1 MKIHRCILLLLFS
14 KYQTSIHMLLSVPG
28 GMEGATDPE
37 MLKDRFFFKLG
48 LFIHDRRKVM
58 VAFGLIS
65 CVLMTS
71 LIGMGA
77 DWAEGFGEDDV
88 ESVNAGRLI
97 SERFD
102 TAGEQ
107 GGPMFR
113 YVVFHPTYNDSDAS
127 WQSAVIE
134 ALADFESHE
143 DVTITY
149 SWMVEDVDRKDVIA
163 EDEDG
168 NYAINTIHF
177 DNNRKGAK
185 LIMSDLHETIDI
197 GGEFEGLATDG
208 IAIDWMFDGR
218 IKNDLVKAE
227 IVSGPLSLL
236 ILGIVFGSIMA
247 ALLPVGVGLGTVLA
261 AIGMT
266 IWLSNVT
273 DVTVYATNIISL
285 IGIGVSIDYSL
296 FLVNRFREEIARGH
310 DVRTATAM
318 SSATA
323 GKAVFYSGITVAI
336 GLMGMLFFTNTSLPS
351 LGIGGTIAV
360 FIAMVYSTI
369 VLPAVM
375 AMLGPNV
382 NKWKVPFALDM
393 SAKDDGV
400 WATVAKRV
408 MDRPWAVLIPVLI
421 LLVGAGVPFA
431 YAEFSLSSWAALP
444 PDDETRQGMELIDEQ
459 WPDQAANSIA
469 LVIDTDGA
477 DPLSEANLMAQH
489 AYIVGLLNDTRVAGG
504 IGVGLPSPE
513 MSVQDVLDF
522 WAAPAEFMPAEQ
534 SAVRESL
541 RAALIGENATM
552 ISLQLV
558 GAQTDVAS
566 REVVEDIREDRDS
579 FLSEMSGDSDRLLVA
594 GFAAYNADNLQAIA
608 DNLPRALAFILIA
621 TMFLIFMQVKSVII
635 PIKAIAMN
643 ILSISASF
651 GMLVWVFQWG
661 YGAELLN
668 FTPQPIDSGN
678 PVIMFCIVFG
688 LSMDYE
694 VLMLSRIHEEWER
707 TGDNTQAVASGLQ
720 KTGGLITGAAAIM
733 VVVFSAFGLSSVVI
747 LKQIGL
753 GLALAIFIDATLV
766 RALVV
771 PSTMRLMGKWN
782 WWSPK
787 WLEGLFSSSSS
798 TLADGMDNPAVSIN
812 ANGQESE

>member
-1 MKIHRCILLLLFS
+1 
-14 KYQTSIHMLLSVPG
+14 
-28 GMEGATDPE
+28 MEGATDPA
-37 MLKDRFFFKLG
+37 MLKDRAFYKLG
-48 LFIHDRRKVM
+48 LFIHDQKKAM
-58 VAFGLIS
+58 MAFGLVS
-65 CVLMTS
+65 CILMTG

-97 SERFD
+97 SDRFSSED
-102 TAGEQ
+102 ESS
-107 GGPMFR
+107 GPSFR
-113 YVVFHPTYNDSDAS
+113 YLVFHSELNDTSEA
-127 WQSAVIE
+127 WQEAVRA
-134 ALADFESHE
+134 ALADFENHPDVSIEYSWDAEEVDRE
-143 DVTITY
+143 DVVA
-149 SWMVEDVDRKDVIA
+149 S
-163 EDEDG
+163 DEDG
-168 NYAINTIHF
+168 QYALNKVVFNT
-177 DNNRKGAK
+177 NRKEAK
-185 LIMSDLHETIDI
+185 SIMNDLHDSVDLE
-197 GGEFEGLATDG
+197 GGFDGWMTDG
-208 IAIDWMFDGR
+208 IAVDWTFDDR
-218 IKNDLVKAE
+218 IKNDLIKAE
-227 IVSGPLSLL
+227 LVSGPLSLL
-236 ILGIVFGSIMA
+236 ILGIVFGSLIA
-247 ALLPVGVGLGTVLA
+247 ALLPVGVGVGTVLA

-296 FLVNRFREEIARGH
+296 FLVNRFREELDRGH

-318 SSATA
+318 SCATA

-360 FIAMVYSTI
+360 TIAMVYSTI

-375 AMLGPNV
+375 AWLGPRV
-382 NKWKVPFALDM
+382 NSLKIPYALDM
-393 SAKDDGV
+393 SARDDGM
-400 WATVAKRV
+400 WARIAKSV
-408 MDRPWAVLIPVLI
+408 MDRPWAVLIPTLVLLI
-421 LLVGAGVPFA
+421 GAGLPFA
-431 YAEFSLSSWAALP
+431 YAEFSLSSWKALP
-444 PDDETRQGMELIDEQ
+444 PDDESRLGMELIDEQ
-459 WPDQAANSIA
+459 WPDQAANSIF

-477 DPLSEANLMAQH
+477 DPLSEMNLRAQH
-489 AYIVGLLNDTRVAGG
+489 AYLSELLDDERVSGG
-504 IGVGLPSPE
+504 IGVGLPSPGMTAE
-513 MSVQDVLDF
+513 EVVQY
-522 WAAPAEFMPAEQ
+522 WNAPDEFMTAEQ
-534 SAVRESL
+534 VAMRESL
-541 RAALIGENATM
+541 RGAFVGNDATM

-558 GAQTDVAS
+558 GAQTNVDS
-566 REVVEDIREDRDS
+566 REVVEDIRNDRDA
-579 FLSEMSGDSDRLLVA
+579 FLDDLTGDNDRLLVA
-594 GFAAYNADNLQAIA
+594 GFAAYNADNLKAIA

-621 TMFLIFMQVKSVII
+621 TTFLIFMQVKSVVI

-707 TGDNTQAVASGLQ
+707 TGDNTLAVASGLQ

-733 VVVFSAFGLSSVVI
+733 VVVFSAFGLSSVII

-782 WWSPK
+782 WWAPAFLRGSGSP
-787 WLEGLFSSSSS
+787 S
-798 TLADGMDNPAVSIN
+798 PAASETSNHAATSVEN
-812 ANGQESE
+812 EQE

>member
-1 MKIHRCILLLLFS
+1 MRF
-14 KYQTSIHMLLSVPG
+14 
-28 GMEGATDPE
+28 MEGATDPE
-37 MLKDRFFFKLG
+37 MLKERAFFKLG
-48 LFIHDRRKVM
+48 LLIHDHRRAM
-58 VAFGLIS
+58 MAFGLVS
-65 CVLMTS
+65 CLLMTG
-71 LIGMGA
+71 LITMGA

-97 SERFD
+97 SDRFSSEDD
-102 TAGEQ
+102 T
-107 GGPMFR
+107 GGPSFR
-113 YVVFHPTYNDSDAS
+113 YLVFHPELNDNSS
-127 WQSAVIE
+127 EWQAAVQA
-134 ALADFESHE
+134 ALADFEAHP
-143 DVTITY
+143 DVSIEY
-149 SWMVEDVDRKDVIA
+149 SWNVAEVNRDDVVA
-163 EDEDG
+163 SDEDG
-168 NYAINTIHF
+168 QYAINKVVFST
-177 DNNRKGAK
+177 NRKEAK
-185 LIMSDLHETIDI
+185 SIMNDLHDSVDLADA
-197 GGEFEGLATDG
+197 FEGWMTDG
-208 IAIDWMFDGR
+208 IAVDWTFDDR
-218 IKNDLVKAE
+218 IKNDLIKAE
-227 IVSGPLSLL
+227 LVSGPLSLL
-236 ILGIVFGSIMA
+236 ILGIVFGSLIA
-247 ALLPVGVGLGTVLA
+247 ALLPVGVGVGTVLA

-296 FLVNRFREEIARGH
+296 FLVNRFREELARGH

-318 SSATA
+318 SCATA

-360 FIAMVYSTI
+360 TIAMVYSTI

-375 AMLGPNV
+375 AWLGPRV
-382 NKWKVPFALDM
+382 NSLKIPYALDM
-393 SAKDDGV
+393 SAKDDGM
-400 WATVAKRV
+400 WARIAKRV
-408 MDRPWAVLIPVLI
+408 MDRPWAVLVPTLI
-421 LLVGAGVPFA
+421 LLIGAGLPFA
-431 YAEFSLSSWAALP
+431 YAEFSLSSWKALP
-444 PDDETRQGMELIDEQ
+444 PDDESRLGMELIDEQ
-459 WPDQAANSIA
+459 WPDQAANSIF

-477 DPLSEANLMAQH
+477 DPLSEVNLRAQH
-489 AYIVGLLNDTRVAGG
+489 AYLTELLNDSRVSGG
-504 IGVGLPSPE
+504 IGVGLPSPG
-513 MSVQDVLDF
+513 MSADEVVQYWNTPDEFLPPEQ
-522 WAAPAEFMPAEQ
+522 AAM
-534 SAVRESL
+534 RESL
-541 RAALIGENATM
+541 REAFVGTNATM
-552 ISLQLV
+552 MSVQLK
-558 GAQTDVAS
+558 GAQTNVDS
-566 REVVEDIREDRDS
+566 REVVEDVRSERDDFLEELTGED
-579 FLSEMSGDSDRLLVA
+579 DRLLVA
-594 GFAAYNADNLQAIA
+594 GFAAYNADNLKAIA

-621 TMFLIFMQVKSVII
+621 TTFLIFMQVRSLVI

-707 TGDNTQAVASGLQ
+707 TGDNTLAVANGLQ

-733 VVVFSAFGLSSVVI
+733 VVVFSAFGLSSVII

-782 WWSPK
+782 WWAPAFLQASQPTHASP
-787 WLEGLFSSSSS
+787 
-798 TLADGMDNPAVSIN
+798 PAPVMIQPPGG
-812 ANGQESE
+812 AGEQE

>member
-1 MKIHRCILLLLFS
+1 
-14 KYQTSIHMLLSVPG
+14 
-28 GMEGATDPE
+28 MEGATDPA
-37 MLKDRFFFKLG
+37 MLKDRAFYKLG
-48 LFIHDRRKVM
+48 LFIHDQKKAM
-58 VAFGLIS
+58 MAFGLVS
-65 CVLMTS
+65 CILMTG

-97 SERFD
+97 SDRFSSED
-102 TAGEQ
+102 ESS
-107 GGPMFR
+107 GPSFR
-113 YVVFHPTYNDSDAS
+113 YLVFHSELNDTSEA
-127 WQSAVIE
+127 WQEAVRA
-134 ALADFESHE
+134 ALADFENHPDVSIEYSWDAEEVDRE
-143 DVTITY
+143 DVVA
-149 SWMVEDVDRKDVIA
+149 S
-163 EDEDG
+163 DEDG
-168 NYAINTIHF
+168 QYALNKVVFNT
-177 DNNRKGAK
+177 NRKEAK
-185 LIMSDLHETIDI
+185 SIMNDLHDSVDLE
-197 GGEFEGLATDG
+197 GGFDGWMTDG
-208 IAIDWMFDGR
+208 IAVDWTFDDR
-218 IKNDLVKAE
+218 IKNDLIKAE
-227 IVSGPLSLL
+227 LVSGPLSLL
-236 ILGIVFGSIMA
+236 ILGIVFGSLIA
-247 ALLPVGVGLGTVLA
+247 ALLPVGVGVGTVLA

-296 FLVNRFREEIARGH
+296 FLVNRFREELDRGH

-318 SSATA
+318 SCATA

-360 FIAMVYSTI
+360 TIAMVYSTI

-375 AMLGPNV
+375 AWLGPRV
-382 NKWKVPFALDM
+382 NSLKIPYALDM
-393 SAKDDGV
+393 SARDDGM
-400 WATVAKRV
+400 WARIAKSV
-408 MDRPWAVLIPVLI
+408 MDRPWAVLIPTLVLLI
-421 LLVGAGVPFA
+421 GAGLPFA
-431 YAEFSLSSWAALP
+431 YAEFSLSSWKALP
-444 PDDETRQGMELIDEQ
+444 PDDESRLGMELIDEQ
-459 WPDQAANSIA
+459 WPDQAANSIF

-477 DPLSEANLMAQH
+477 DPLSEVNLRAQH
-489 AYIVGLLNDTRVAGG
+489 AYLSELLDDERVSGG
-504 IGVGLPSPE
+504 IGVGLPSPGMTADE
-513 MSVQDVLDF
+513 VVQYWNTPD
-522 WAAPAEFMPAEQ
+522 EFLTAEQ
-534 SAVRESL
+534 VAMRESL
-541 RAALIGENATM
+541 RGAFVGNDATM

-558 GAQTDVAS
+558 GAQTNVDS
-566 REVVEDIREDRDS
+566 REVVEDIRNERDA
-579 FLSEMSGDSDRLLVA
+579 FLDDLTGENDRLLVA
-594 GFAAYNADNLQAIA
+594 GFAAYNADNLKAIA

-621 TMFLIFMQVKSVII
+621 TTFLIFMQVKSVVI
-635 PIKAIAMN
+635 PLKAIAMN

-707 TGDNTQAVASGLQ
+707 TGDNTLAVASGLQ

-733 VVVFSAFGLSSVVI
+733 VVVFSAFGLSSVII

-782 WWSPK
+782 WWAPAFLRGSGSP
-787 WLEGLFSSSSS
+787 S
-798 TLADGMDNPAVSIN
+798 PAASETSNHTATSVEN
-812 ANGQESE
+812 EQE

>member
-1 MKIHRCILLLLFS
+1 
-14 KYQTSIHMLLSVPG
+14 
-28 GMEGATDPE
+28 MEGATDPA
-37 MLKDRFFFKLG
+37 MLKDRAFYKLG
-48 LFIHDRRKVM
+48 LFIHDQKKAM
-58 VAFGLIS
+58 MAFGLVS
-65 CVLMTS
+65 CILMTG

-97 SERFD
+97 SDRFSSED
-102 TAGEQ
+102 ESS
-107 GGPMFR
+107 GPSFR
-113 YVVFHPTYNDSDAS
+113 YLVFHSELNDTSEA
-127 WQSAVIE
+127 WQEAVRA
-134 ALADFESHE
+134 ALADFENHPDVSIEYSWDAEEVDRE
-143 DVTITY
+143 DVVA
-149 SWMVEDVDRKDVIA
+149 S
-163 EDEDG
+163 DEDG
-168 NYAINTIHF
+168 QYALNKVVFNT
-177 DNNRKGAK
+177 NRKEAK
-185 LIMSDLHETIDI
+185 SIMNDLHDSVDLE
-197 GGEFEGLATDG
+197 GGFDGWMTDG
-208 IAIDWMFDGR
+208 IAVDWTFDDR
-218 IKNDLVKAE
+218 IKNDLIKAE
-227 IVSGPLSLL
+227 SVSGPLSLL
-236 ILGIVFGSIMA
+236 ILGIVFGSLIA
-247 ALLPVGVGLGTVLA
+247 ALLPVGVGVGTVLA

-296 FLVNRFREEIARGH
+296 FLVNRFREELDRGH

-318 SSATA
+318 SCATA

-360 FIAMVYSTI
+360 TIAMVYSTI

-375 AMLGPNV
+375 AWLGPRV
-382 NKWKVPFALDM
+382 NSLKIPYALDM
-393 SAKDDGV
+393 SARDDGM
-400 WATVAKRV
+400 WARIAKSV
-408 MDRPWAVLIPVLI
+408 MDRPWAVLIPTLVLLI
-421 LLVGAGVPFA
+421 GAGLPFA
-431 YAEFSLSSWAALP
+431 YAEFSLSSWKALP
-444 PDDETRQGMELIDEQ
+444 PDDESRLGMELIDEQ
-459 WPDQAANSIA
+459 WPDQAANSIF

-477 DPLSEANLMAQH
+477 DPLSEVNLRAQH
-489 AYIVGLLNDTRVAGG
+489 AYLSELLDDERVSGG
-504 IGVGLPSPE
+504 IGVGLPSPGMTADE
-513 MSVQDVLDF
+513 VVQYWNTPD
-522 WAAPAEFMPAEQ
+522 EFLTAEQ
-534 SAVRESL
+534 VAMRESL
-541 RAALIGENATM
+541 RGAFVGNDATM

-558 GAQTDVAS
+558 GAQTNVDS
-566 REVVEDIREDRDS
+566 REVVEDIRNERDA
-579 FLSEMSGDSDRLLVA
+579 FLDDLTGENDRLLVA
-594 GFAAYNADNLQAIA
+594 GFAAYNADNLKAIA

-621 TMFLIFMQVKSVII
+621 TTFLIFMQVKSVVI

-707 TGDNTQAVASGLQ
+707 TGDNTLAVASGLQ

-733 VVVFSAFGLSSVVI
+733 VVVFSAFGLSSVII

-782 WWSPK
+782 WWAPAFLRGSGSP
-787 WLEGLFSSSSS
+787 S
-798 TLADGMDNPAVSIN
+798 PAASETSNHTATSVEN
-812 ANGQESE
+812 EQE

>member
-1 MKIHRCILLLLFS
+1 
-14 KYQTSIHMLLSVPG
+14 
-28 GMEGATDPE
+28 MEGATDPA
-37 MLKDRFFFKLG
+37 MLKDRAFYKLG
-48 LFIHDRRKVM
+48 LFIHDQKKAM
-58 VAFGLIS
+58 MAFGLVS
-65 CVLMTS
+65 CILMTG

-97 SERFD
+97 SDRFSSED
-102 TAGEQ
+102 ESS
-107 GGPMFR
+107 GPSFR
-113 YVVFHPTYNDSDAS
+113 YLVFHSELNDTSEA
-127 WQSAVIE
+127 WQEAVRA
-134 ALADFESHE
+134 ALADFENHPDVSIEYSWDAEEVDRE
-143 DVTITY
+143 DVVA
-149 SWMVEDVDRKDVIA
+149 S
-163 EDEDG
+163 DEDG
-168 NYAINTIHF
+168 QYALNKVVFNT
-177 DNNRKGAK
+177 NRKEAK
-185 LIMSDLHETIDI
+185 SIMNDLHDSVDLE
-197 GGEFEGLATDG
+197 GGFDGWMTDG
-208 IAIDWMFDGR
+208 IAVDWTFDDR
-218 IKNDLVKAE
+218 IKNDLIKAE
-227 IVSGPLSLL
+227 LVSGPLSLL
-236 ILGIVFGSIMA
+236 ILGIVFGSLIA
-247 ALLPVGVGLGTVLA
+247 ALLPVGVGVGTVLA

-296 FLVNRFREEIARGH
+296 FLVNRFREELDRGH

-318 SSATA
+318 SCATA

-360 FIAMVYSTI
+360 TIAMVYSTI

-375 AMLGPNV
+375 AWLGPRV
-382 NKWKVPFALDM
+382 NSLKIPYALDM
-393 SAKDDGV
+393 SARDDGM
-400 WATVAKRV
+400 WARIAKSV
-408 MDRPWAVLIPVLI
+408 MDRPWAVLIPTLVLLI
-421 LLVGAGVPFA
+421 GAGLPFA
-431 YAEFSLSSWAALP
+431 YAEFSLSSWKALP
-444 PDDETRQGMELIDEQ
+444 PDDESRLGMELIDEQ
-459 WPDQAANSIA
+459 WPDQAANSIF

-477 DPLSEANLMAQH
+477 DPLSEVNLRAQH
-489 AYIVGLLNDTRVAGG
+489 AYLSELLDDERVSGG
-504 IGVGLPSPE
+504 IGVGLPSQGMTADE
-513 MSVQDVLDF
+513 VVQYWNTPD
-522 WAAPAEFMPAEQ
+522 EFLTAEQ
-534 SAVRESL
+534 VAMRESL
-541 RAALIGENATM
+541 RGAFVGNDATM

-558 GAQTDVAS
+558 GAQTNVDS
-566 REVVEDIREDRDS
+566 REVVEDIRNERDA
-579 FLSEMSGDSDRLLVA
+579 FLDDLTGENDRLLVA
-594 GFAAYNADNLQAIA
+594 GFAAYNADNLKAIA

-621 TMFLIFMQVKSVII
+621 TTFLIFMQVKSVVI

-707 TGDNTQAVASGLQ
+707 TGDNTLAVASGLQ

-733 VVVFSAFGLSSVVI
+733 VVVFSAFGLSSVII

-782 WWSPK
+782 WWAPAFLRGSGSP
-787 WLEGLFSSSSS
+787 S
-798 TLADGMDNPAVSIN
+798 PAASETSNHTATSVEN
-812 ANGQESE
+812 EQE

>member
-1 MKIHRCILLLLFS
+1 
-14 KYQTSIHMLLSVPG
+14 
-28 GMEGATDPE
+28 MEGATDPA
-37 MLKDRFFFKLG
+37 MLKDRAFYKLG
-48 LFIHDRRKVM
+48 LFIHDQKKAM
-58 VAFGLIS
+58 MAFGLVS
-65 CVLMTS
+65 CILMTG

-97 SERFD
+97 SDRFSSED
-102 TAGEQ
+102 ES
-107 GGPMFR
+107 GGPSFR
-113 YVVFHPTYNDSDAS
+113 YLVFHSELNDTSEA
-127 WQSAVIE
+127 WQEAVRA
-134 ALADFESHE
+134 ALAGFENHP
-143 DVTITY
+143 DVSIEY
-149 SWMVEDVDRKDVIA
+149 SWDAEEVDRDDVVA
-163 EDEDG
+163 SDEDG
-168 NYAINTIHF
+168 QYALNKVVFNT
-177 DNNRKGAK
+177 NRKEAK
-185 LIMSDLHETIDI
+185 SIMNDLHDSVDLERGFD
-197 GGEFEGLATDG
+197 GWMTDG
-208 IAIDWMFDGR
+208 IAVDWTFDDR
-218 IKNDLVKAE
+218 IKNDLIKAE
-227 IVSGPLSLL
+227 LVSGPLSLL
-236 ILGIVFGSIMA
+236 ILGIVFGSLIA
-247 ALLPVGVGLGTVLA
+247 ALLPVGVGVGTVLA

-296 FLVNRFREEIARGH
+296 FLVNRFREELDRGH

-318 SSATA
+318 SCATA

-360 FIAMVYSTI
+360 TIAMVYSTI

-375 AMLGPNV
+375 AWLGPRV
-382 NKWKVPFALDM
+382 NSLKIPYALDM
-393 SAKDDGV
+393 SARDDGM
-400 WATVAKRV
+400 WARIAKRV
-408 MDRPWAVLIPVLI
+408 MDRPWAVLIPTLVLLI
-421 LLVGAGVPFA
+421 GAGLPFA
-431 YAEFSLSSWAALP
+431 YAEFSLSSWKALP
-444 PDDETRQGMELIDEQ
+444 PDDESRLGMELIDEQ
-459 WPDQAANSIA
+459 WPDQAANSIF

-477 DPLSEANLMAQH
+477 DPLSEVNLRAQH
-489 AYIVGLLNDTRVAGG
+489 AYLTELLDDERVSGG
-504 IGVGLPSPE
+504 IGVGLPSPGMTADE
-513 MSVQDVLDF
+513 VVQYWNTPD
-522 WAAPAEFMPAEQ
+522 EFLTAEQ
-534 SAVRESL
+534 VAMRESL
-541 RAALIGENATM
+541 RGAFVGNDATM

-558 GAQTDVAS
+558 GAQTNVDS
-566 REVVEDIREDRDS
+566 REVVEDIRNERGA
-579 FLSEMSGDSDRLLVA
+579 FLDDLTGENDRLLVA
-594 GFAAYNADNLQAIA
+594 GFAAYNADNLKAIA

-621 TMFLIFMQVKSVII
+621 TTFLIFMQVKSVII

-707 TGDNTQAVASGLQ
+707 TGDNTLAVASGLQ

-733 VVVFSAFGLSSVVI
+733 VVVFSAFGLSSVII

-782 WWSPK
+782 WWAPAFLRGSGSPSPTAF
-787 WLEGLFSSSSS
+787 ETSNHTATSVE
-798 TLADGMDNPAVSIN
+798 NE
-812 ANGQESE
+812 QE

>member
-1 MKIHRCILLLLFS
+1 MGF
-14 KYQTSIHMLLSVPG
+14 
-28 GMEGATDPE
+28 MEGATDPE
-37 MLKDRFFFKLG
+37 MLKERAFFKLG
-48 LFIHDRRKVM
+48 LFIHDHRRAM
-58 VAFGLIS
+58 MAFGLVS
-65 CVLMTS
+65 CLLMTG
-71 LIGMGA
+71 LISMGA

-97 SERFD
+97 SDRFSSEDD
-102 TAGEQ
+102 T
-107 GGPMFR
+107 GGPSFR
-113 YVVFHPTYNDSDAS
+113 YLVFHPELNDSSSD
-127 WQSAVIE
+127 WQAAVQA
-134 ALADFESHE
+134 ALADFEAHP
-143 DVTITY
+143 DVSIEY
-149 SWMVEDVDRKDVIA
+149 SWDVAEVNRDDVVA
-163 EDEDG
+163 SDDDG
-168 NYAINTIHF
+168 QYAINKVVFST
-177 DNNRKGAK
+177 NRKGAK
-185 LIMSDLHETIDI
+185 SIMNDLHDSVDLADA
-197 GGEFEGLATDG
+197 FEGWMTDG
-208 IAIDWMFDGR
+208 IAVDWTFDDR
-218 IKNDLVKAE
+218 IKNDLIKAE
-227 IVSGPLSLL
+227 LVSGPLSLL
-236 ILGIVFGSIMA
+236 ILGIVFGSLIA
-247 ALLPVGVGLGTVLA
+247 ALLPVGVGVGTVLA

-296 FLVNRFREEIARGH
+296 FLVNRFREELARGH

-318 SSATA
+318 SCATA

-360 FIAMVYSTI
+360 TIAMVYSTI

-375 AMLGPNV
+375 AWLGPRV
-382 NKWKVPFALDM
+382 NSLKIPYALDM
-393 SAKDDGV
+393 SARDDGM
-400 WATVAKRV
+400 WARIAKRV
-408 MDRPWAVLIPVLI
+408 MDRPWAVLVPTLI
-421 LLVGAGVPFA
+421 LLIGAGLPFA
-431 YAEFSLSSWAALP
+431 YAEFSLSSWKALP
-444 PDDETRQGMELIDEQ
+444 PDDESRLGMELIDEQ
-459 WPDQAANSIA
+459 WPDQAANSIF

-477 DPLSEANLMAQH
+477 DPLSDVNLRAQH
-489 AYIVGLLNDTRVAGG
+489 AYLTELLNDSRVSGG
-504 IGVGLPSPE
+504 IGVGLPSPG
-513 MSVQDVLDF
+513 MSADEVVQYWNTPDEFLPPEQ
-522 WAAPAEFMPAEQ
+522 AAM
-534 SAVRESL
+534 RESL
-541 RAALIGENATM
+541 REAFVGTNATM
-552 ISLQLV
+552 MSVQLK
-558 GAQTDVAS
+558 GAQTNVDS
-566 REVVEDIREDRDS
+566 REVVEDVRSERDDFLEELTGED
-579 FLSEMSGDSDRLLVA
+579 DRLLVA
-594 GFAAYNADNLQAIA
+594 GFAAYNADNLKAIA

-621 TMFLIFMQVKSVII
+621 TTFLIFMQVRSLVI

-707 TGDNTQAVASGLQ
+707 TGDNTLAVANGLQ

-733 VVVFSAFGLSSVVI
+733 VVVFSAFGLSSVII

-782 WWSPK
+782 WWAPAFLQASQPTHASP
-787 WLEGLFSSSSS
+787 
-798 TLADGMDNPAVSIN
+798 PAPIIVQPSN
-812 ANGQESE
+812 DVDEQE

>member
-1 MKIHRCILLLLFS
+1 
-14 KYQTSIHMLLSVPG
+14 
-28 GMEGATDPE
+28 MEGATDPKQLE
-37 MLKDRFFFKLG
+37 HRAFYKLG
-48 LFIHDRRKVM
+48 LFIHDWRKTM
-58 VAFGLIS
+58 FALGLIS
-65 CVLMTS
+65 CIFMTS
-71 LIGMGA
+71 LTALGA

-88 ESVNAGRLI
+88 ESVNAGNLI
-97 SERFD
+97 SERFSND
-102 TAGEQ
+102 GQESGQ
-107 GGPMFR
+107 FFR
-113 YVVFHPTYNDSDAS
+113 YVVHHPTLNDSSDE
-127 WQSAVIE
+127 WRNAVIE
-134 ALADFESHE
+134 ALSDFENHE
-143 DVTITY
+143 DITVEY
-149 SWMVEDVDRKDVIA
+149 SWQVEQVDRKDVVTS
-163 EDEDG
+163 DEDG
-168 NYAINTIHF
+168 NFAINTVRF
-177 DNNRKGAK
+177 DTNRKDAK
-185 LIMSDLHETIDI
+185 SIMTDLHETVSIDKP
-197 GGEFEGLATDG
+197 FEALMTDG
-208 IAIDWMFDGR
+208 IAIDWTFDDR
-218 IKNDLVKAE
+218 IKKDLIKAE
-227 IVSGPLSLL
+227 LVSGPLSLL
-236 ILGIVFGSIMA
+236 ILGIVFGSIVA
-247 ALLPVGVGLGTVLA
+247 ALLPVGVGIGTVAA

-273 DVTVYATNIISL
+273 DVTVYSTNIISL

-296 FLVNRFREEIARGH
+296 FLVNRFREELARGH

-369 VLPAVM
+369 CLPAVM
-375 AMLGPNV
+375 AILGPRV

-393 SAKDDGV
+393 SARDDGV
-400 WATVAKRV
+400 WARIAKRV
-408 MDRPWAVLIPVLI
+408 MDRPWTVLIPVLI
-421 LLVGAGVPFA
+421 LLLGAGAPFM
-431 YAEFSLSSWAALP
+431 YAEFSLSSWQALP
-444 PDDETRQGMELIDEQ
+444 PDDESRQGMELIDEK

-469 LVIDTDGA
+469 IVIDTAGH
-477 DPLSEANLMAQH
+477 DPLAEDNLRSMH
-489 AYIVGLLNDTRVAGG
+489 AYITDLLSDDRVSGG
-504 IGVGLPSPE
+504 IGVGLPDAS
-513 MSVQDVLDF
+513 MSAQDVVDY
-522 WAAPAEFMPAEQ
+522 WAAPAEFLSAED
-534 SAVRESL
+534 SMTRESL
-541 RAALIGENATM
+541 RAAFVGDNATL

-558 GAQTDVAS
+558 GSQTSVDS
-566 REVVEDIREDRDS
+566 RQMVESIREDRDD
-579 FLSEMSGDSDRLLVA
+579 FLEDFGGDGDRLMVA

-621 TMFLIFMQVKSVII
+621 TMFLIFLQVKSVII
-635 PIKAIAMN
+635 PVKAIAMN

-661 YGAELLN
+661 YGESLLN
-668 FTPQPIDSGN
+668 FTAQPIDSGN

-707 TGDNTQAVASGLQ
+707 TGDNTLAVANGLQ

-766 RALVV
+766 RALIV

-787 WLEGLFSSSSS
+787 WMERMFTSK
-798 TLADGMDNPAVSIN
+798 DVPVNSIE
-812 ANGQESE
+812 QESE

>member
-1 MKIHRCILLLLFS
+1 
-14 KYQTSIHMLLSVPG
+14 
-28 GMEGATDPE
+28 MEGATDPK
-37 MLKDRFFFKLG
+37 MLEGRAFYKLG
-48 LFIHDRRKVM
+48 ELIHDHKKLM
-58 VAFGLIS
+58 MAFGLVS
-65 CVLMTS
+65 CVLMSS
-71 LIGMGA
+71 LIAIGA

-88 ESVNAGRLI
+88 ESVEGFRLI
-97 SERFD
+97 SDRFASSD
-102 TAGEQ
+102 NDSGQ
-107 GGPMFR
+107 YFR
-113 YVVFHPTYNDSDAS
+113 YVVYHPTLNDSSEVWQQAVMDALEQYSGHRDINVVYS
-127 WQSAVIE
+127 WTVDE
-134 ALADFESHE
+134 VDRE
-143 DVTITY
+143 DVTAST
-149 SWMVEDVDRKDVIA
+149 
-163 EDEDG
+163 EDG
-168 NYAINTIHF
+168 HYAINQVELQT
-177 DNNRKGAK
+177 NRKDAK
-185 LIMSDLHETIDI
+185 SLHGELYDSISI
-197 GGEFEGLATDG
+197 GGAFEGFATDG
-208 IAIDWMFDGR
+208 IAIDWTFDDR
-218 IKNDLVKAE
+218 IKNDLIKAE
-227 IVSGPLSLL
+227 LVSGPLSLI
-236 ILGIVFGSIMA
+236 ILGVVFGSVVA
-247 ALLPVGVGLGTVLA
+247 ALLPVGVGVGTVVA

-296 FLVNRFREEIARGH
+296 FLVNRFREELERGR

-318 SSATA
+318 SCATA

-360 FIAMVYSTI
+360 SIAMVYSTI

-375 AMLGPNV
+375 AQLGHRV
-382 NKWKVPFALDM
+382 NKLKIPFSLDM

-400 WATVAKRV
+400 WARLAKRV
-408 MDRPWAVLIPVLI
+408 MDRPWTVLIPTLI
-421 LLVGAGVPFA
+421 LLIGAGVPFA
-431 YAEFSLSSWAALP
+431 YAEFSLSSWKALP
-444 PDDETRQGMELIDEQ
+444 PEDESRMGMEVIDEV
-459 WPDQAANSIA
+459 WPDQAANSIF

-477 DPLSEANLMAQH
+477 DPLNETNLRLQH
-489 AYIVGLLNDTRVAGG
+489 AYITDLLDDPRATGG
-504 IGVGLPSPE
+504 IGVGLPSQGMNATQVVEFWQAPSEFLPPE
-513 MSVQDVLDF
+513 QV
-522 WAAPAEFMPAEQ
+522 
-534 SAVRESL
+534 AVRESL
-541 RAALIGENATM
+541 RTALIGNEATM
-552 ISLQLV
+552 ISLQLE
-558 GAQTDVAS
+558 GDQTSVES
-566 REVVEDIREDRDS
+566 REMVEDIREERGAFLDDFTGENDR
-579 FLSEMSGDSDRLLVA
+579 MLVA
-594 GFAAYNADNLQAIA
+594 GFAAYNADNLDAIA

-621 TMFLIFMQVKSVII
+621 TMLLIFLQVRSVVI

-661 YGAELLN
+661 YGADLLN

-707 TGDNTQAVASGLQ
+707 TGDNTAAVAQGLQ

-733 VVVFSAFGLSSVVI
+733 VVVFSAFGLSSIII

-782 WWSPK
+782 WWSPAF
-787 WLEGLFSSSSS
+787 LGGSSPPTVEPVSSS
-798 TLADGMDNPAVSIN
+798 
-812 ANGQESE
+812 EE

>member
-1 MKIHRCILLLLFS
+1 
-14 KYQTSIHMLLSVPG
+14 
-28 GMEGATDPE
+28 MESATDPS
-37 MLKDRFFFKLG
+37 MLEDRVFFKLG
-48 LFIHDRRKVM
+48 LFIHDHNKM
-58 VAFGLIS
+58 VVVLGIIS
-65 CVLMTS
+65 CILMTS
-71 LIGMGA
+71 LMGLGA
-77 DWAEGFGEDDV
+77 NWSEAFGEDDV
-88 ESVNAGRLI
+88 ESLKAGDLLSTTFKQENKSTGHSFNLLVYHPTLTDNNSEWRQSVMLALEDFSKRDDVSILYSWQVDEVEHLDYVAYTESGFIAMNIITIEGDKTHGKAVFDENQQSVNFDGEFVSWKTGDIAIEWTFDSRI
-97 SERFD
+97 SED
-102 TAGEQ
+102 
-107 GGPMFR
+107 
-113 YVVFHPTYNDSDAS
+113 
-127 WQSAVIE
+127 
-134 ALADFESHE
+134 
-143 DVTITY
+143 
-149 SWMVEDVDRKDVIA
+149 
-163 EDEDG
+163 
-168 NYAINTIHF
+168 
-177 DNNRKGAK
+177 
-185 LIMSDLHETIDI
+185 LI
-197 GGEFEGLATDG
+197 
-208 IAIDWMFDGR
+208 
-218 IKNDLVKAE
+218 KAE
-227 IVSGPLSLL
+227 IVSGPLTL
-236 ILGIVFGSIMA
+236 IILALVFGSIVA
-247 ALLPVGVGLGTVLA
+247 AFLPIGVGIATVA
-261 AIGMT
+261 AAMGMT

-273 DVTVYATNIISL
+273 DVTQYATNIITL

-296 FLVNRFREEIARGH
+296 FLVNRFREELDRGH

-323 GKAVFYSGITVAI
+323 GKAVFYSGVTVAI

-369 VLPAVM
+369 VLPGVM
-375 AMLGPNV
+375 AMLGPRV
-382 NKWKVPFALDM
+382 NKWKVPFAFDM

-408 MDRPWAVLIPVLI
+408 MDRPWTVLIPVLI
-421 LLVGAGVPFA
+421 LLIGAGVPFA

-469 LVIDTDGA
+469 LVIETDGA
-477 DPLSEANLMAQH
+477 DPLSEANLRAQH
-489 AYIVGLLNDTRVAGG
+489 AYISDWLGDARVSGG

-513 MSVQDVLDF
+513 MTVQEVLDF
-522 WAAPAEFMPAEQ
+522 WAAPEEMMPVEQ

-541 RAALIGENATM
+541 RAALVGENATL

-566 REVVEDIREDRDS
+566 REVVEDIRSNRDAFLEEMTGEEDQ
-579 FLSEMSGDSDRLLVA
+579 LVVA

-661 YGAELLN
+661 YGADLLN

-707 TGDNTQAVASGLQ
+707 TGDNTLAVANGLQ

-733 VVVFSAFGLSSVVI
+733 VVVFGSFGLSSVII

-753 GLALAIFIDATLV
+753 GLALAILIDATLI

-771 PSTMRLMGKWN
+771 PATMRLMGKWN
-782 WWSPK
+782 WWTPSFLMPRK
-787 WLEGLFSSSSS
+787 NNEEV
-798 TLADGMDNPAVSIN
+798 T
-812 ANGQESE
+812 ESE